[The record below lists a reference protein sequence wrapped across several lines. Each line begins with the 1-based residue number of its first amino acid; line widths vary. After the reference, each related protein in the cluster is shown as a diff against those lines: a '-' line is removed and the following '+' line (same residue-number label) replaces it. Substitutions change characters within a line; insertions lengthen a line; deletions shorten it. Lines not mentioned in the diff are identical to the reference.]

1 MLENLAYRNYISKKT
16 LLTPSGVEYIDTTR
30 ASDPARPVGVNS
42 RTSIVFADVS
52 TKMGVTIATESHAE
66 RSVAIQLNYDSQV
79 FEFWDQPVTIEIR
92 KINKRGA
99 RRRTRYTPDF
109 LVLKDDGPVVL
120 EVKTLDEVEKLVE
133 SEPNSW
139 VKTADGYDY
148 LPAKEVF
155 ESEYGLKFRVVVST
169 RQDQQIAENIRI
181 LLASRDSEFYNPLLG
196 LRVEKLLLEQP
207 VWRLDEL
214 NTELGEESFN
224 AVIQMIDTGYL
235 AFNHASASLSAPDR
249 CFVARNNALLM
260 TSSFIKDDA
269 LSKVIETDGFESI
282 ALERAPQGK
291 IAERVLKRL
300 KRVQSDEKSSSVR
313 RWKKQIRE
321 GADKNLTPFQSL
333 IDADRNIS
341 GRNSKLVPEVKAFLE
356 HFASDV
362 RLSMPNESMHQVY
375 CEYCAQVKTAHPV
388 HPPVSKQTFYDR
400 MAKIAPELV
409 GEVKGGKR
417 MSIAMSPP
425 TDPKHRHI
433 VSSLPWMK
441 ASVDHCC
448 VNIFLVVYEDGDNI
462 YVARPWLS
470 LMIDVATSEVLAFS
484 ISFQPPSRRSCAKLI
499 RECVRRHGKLP
510 REIIVDHGSDFT
522 SVYFRSLLAHYRVTH
537 SLRPSGNPRAGSE
550 VEGFFGEYM
559 KQWLSQR
566 PGFVAGLKTLRA
578 IDGRKSPDKS
588 AVLTIDDLYQ
598 ELARFLDWR
607 SSKPRGASSKST
619 SVIYSERIAKFPF
632 IPISVDY
639 NDEFVLATCVEAG
652 KYKIDYQRG
661 IHIKNLHYYCPELR
675 ELQGV
680 KSRTEVRIDPE
691 NPYVVYVLIN
701 DKWHRAINTEY
712 NAYVEKSLNFRI
724 SEGVRV
730 YECSSMRRNLSLS
743 KGVENAET
751 RHRFD
756 QKIEERLADGTRSNN
771 DSASKEI
778 KIEADSVK
786 QKVKASPMVFT
797 TRKIPTEE
805 W

>member
-1 MLENLAYRNYISKKT
+1 MLGNLKYHQYVRFEHQLSTRAI
-16 LLTPSGVEYIDTTR
+16 EYIDQTR
-30 ASDPARPVGVNS
+30 NSDPSRSVGINA
-42 RTSIVFADVS
+42 RTSIVAADMS
-52 TKMGVTIATESHAE
+52 AKMGHTVATESHAE
-66 RSVAIQLNYDSQV
+66 RSVALQLNYDPKV
-79 FEFWDQPVTIEIR
+79 LEFWEQPFTVEIR
-92 KINKRGA
+92 KVNRRGA
-99 RRRTRYTPDF
+99 RRRTRYTADF
-109 LVLKDDGPVVL
+109 LVLRVDGPEL
-120 EVKTLDEVEKLVE
+120 IEVKTLDDVEKLVE
-133 SEPNSW
+133 SDPLNW
-139 VKTADGYDY
+139 VKTDDGYDY
-148 LPAKEVF
+148 LPAKEAF
-155 ESEYGLKFRVVVST
+155 ESEYGLKFRVVIAT

-181 LLASRDSEFYNPLLG
+181 LLASRDSEPYNPLLG
-196 LRVEKLLLEQP
+196 LRVRKLLVEQP

-214 NTELGEESFN
+214 SVELGEENFK
-224 AVIQMIDTGYL
+224 AVIQMIDTEYL

-249 CFVARNNALLM
+249 CFVARDHALLS
-260 TSSFIKDDA
+260 TSPMVTDDV
-269 LSKVIETDGFESI
+269 LNKMIRVDDFESV
-282 ALERAPQGK
+282 ALEFMPQDK
-291 IAERVLKRL
+291 VAERVLKRL
-300 KRVQSDEKSSSVR
+300 KRVESEEKSSSVR

-321 GADKNLTPFQSL
+321 GADKGLTPFQSL

-341 GRNSKLVPEVKAFLE
+341 GRNSKLAPEVKDFLE
-356 HFASDV
+356 HFATSV

-375 CEYCAQVKTAHPV
+375 CEYCAQVKTAHPAFQ
-388 HPPVSKQTFYDR
+388 PVSKQTFYDR
-400 MAKIAPELV
+400 MSKIAPELL

-425 TDPKHRHI
+425 TDPKHRHV

-448 VNIFLVVYEDGDNI
+448 VNIFLVVFEDNAQF

-470 LMIDVATSEVLAFS
+470 LMIDVATSEVLAFA

-537 SLRPSGNPRAGSE
+537 SLRPSCNPRAGSE
-550 VEGFFGEYM
+550 VEGFFGEYK

-566 PGFVAGLKTLRA
+566 PGFVPGLKTLRA
-578 IDGRKSPDKS
+578 IDGKKSPDKS

-598 ELARFLDWR
+598 ELTKFLDWR

-619 SVIYSERIAKFPF
+619 SVIYDERIAQFPF
-632 IPISVDY
+632 IPIGVDY
-639 NDEFVLATCVEAG
+639 DDEFVLATCVEAG

-675 ELQGV
+675 ELEGV

-712 NAYVEKSLNFRI
+712 NAYVEKSLKFRI
-724 SEGVRV
+724 AEGVRV
-730 YECSSMRRNLSLS
+730 YECSSMRRKLSLS
-743 KGVENAET
+743 KGIELAEE
-751 RHRFD
+751 RHKFD
-756 QKIEERLADGTRSNN
+756 LQIEERLTEENVSNN
-771 DSASKEI
+771 ESESRKLEI
-778 KIEADSVK
+778 EGGSLN
-786 QKVKASPMVFT
+786 QKVKTSPMVFT
-797 TRKIPTEE
+797 TRKIPTEK

>member
-1 MLENLAYRNYISKKT
+1 MLGNLKYHQYVRSEHQLSTRAI
-16 LLTPSGVEYIDTTR
+16 EYIDQTR
-30 ASDPARPVGVNS
+30 NSDPSRSVGVNA
-42 RTSIVFADVS
+42 RTSIAAADMS
-52 TKMGVTIATESHAE
+52 AKMGHTIATESHAE
-66 RSVAIQLNYDSQV
+66 RSVALQLNYDPKV
-79 FEFWDQPVTIEIR
+79 LEFWEQPVAIEIR

-99 RRRTRYTPDF
+99 RRRTRYTADF
-109 LVLKDDGPVVL
+109 LVLRVDGPEVL
-120 EVKTLDEVEKLVE
+120 EVKTLDDVEKLVE
-133 SEPNSW
+133 SDPLNW
-139 VKTADGYDY
+139 VKTEDGYDY
-148 LPAKEVF
+148 LPAKEAF
-155 ESEYGLKFRVVVST
+155 ESEYGLKFRVVIAT

-181 LLASRDSEFYNPLLG
+181 LLASRDSEPYNPLLG
-196 LRVEKLLLEQP
+196 LRVRKLLVEQP

-214 NTELGEESFN
+214 NVELGEENFK

-249 CFVARNNALLM
+249 CFVARDNTLLA
-260 TSSFIKDDA
+260 TSPLVKDDA
-269 LSKVIETDGFESI
+269 LSKVIEADGFESV
-282 ALERAPQGK
+282 ALEFMPQGK
-291 IAERVLKRL
+291 VAERVLKRL
-300 KRVQSDEKSSSVR
+300 KRVESEEKSSSVR

-321 GADKNLTPFQSL
+321 GADKGLTPFQSL

-341 GRNSKLVPEVKAFLE
+341 GRNSKLAPEVKDFLE
-356 HFASDV
+356 HFATSV
-362 RLSMPNESMHQVY
+362 RLSMPHESMHQVY
-375 CEYCAQVKTAHPV
+375 CEYCAQVKTAHPAFQ
-388 HPPVSKQTFYDR
+388 PVSKQTFYDR
-400 MAKIAPELV
+400 MSKIAPELL

-417 MSIAMSPP
+417 MSIAMSSP

-441 ASVDHCC
+441 VSVDHCC

-470 LMIDVATSEVLAFS
+470 LMIDVATSEVLAFA

-550 VEGFFGEYM
+550 VEGFFGEYK

-566 PGFVAGLKTLRA
+566 PGFVPGLKTLRA
-578 IDGRKSPDKS
+578 IYGKKSPDKS

-598 ELARFLDWR
+598 ELTKFLEWR

-619 SVIYSERIAKFPF
+619 AVIYSELITKFPF
-632 IPISVDY
+632 IPIDIDY
-639 NDEFVLATCVEAG
+639 DEEFVLATCVEAG

-661 IHIKNLHYYCPELR
+661 IHIKNLHYYCPEIR

-691 NPYVVYVLIN
+691 NPYQVFVLVN
-701 DKWHRAINTEY
+701 DKWYRAINSEY
-712 NAYVEKSLNFRI
+712 NDYVEKSINFRI

-730 YECSSMRRNLSLS
+730 YECSSIRRKLSLT
-743 KGVENAET
+743 KGVESAEE
-751 RHRFD
+751 RHEFD
-756 QKIEERLADGTRSNN
+756 QKLEERFAVAHEVHSPLSSVLLEVG
-771 DSASKEI
+771 
-778 KIEADSVK
+778 ADSLD
-786 QKVKASPMVFT
+786 QKEKTKPIFT
-797 TRKIPTEE
+797 TRKIPTEK